1 MEQQLEEAVALGVG
15 TARARRAAEARAAAA
30 DARADAADA
39 AAARGSGGGSG
50 GAAAAGERLELRNLR
65 EELAAQ
71 EAAVAEAREL
81 TGYARCA
88 SRPRAPRRAT
98 WPLLCPR
105 ASRDRAGGRGHR
117 CPAALSQPVPGTQPR
132 GA

>member
-1 MEQQLEEAVALGVG
+1 MEQQLEEAVALGEG
-15 TARARRAAEARAAAA
+15 AARARRAAEARAAAS

-39 AAARGSGGGSG
+39 AAARGGGGGG

-88 SRPRAPRRAT
+88 SRPRAPRCAT
-98 WPLLCPR
+98 WPLLVSAR
-105 ASRDRAGGRGHR
+105 
-117 CPAALSQPVPGTQPR
+117 LS
-132 GA
+132 